1 MDCRITREGC
11 ALVHPSLLLIGGSQI
26 MCCFLADRLSPL
38 AWLFS
43 RRLRRLRREEC
54 SKLHYPAEKYRL
66 FGVVAVIAV
75 LWFVCVN
82 QRETFG
88 ASSGYID
95 WVLFRVILPQIT
107 QMTQRNAASC
117 IISQRK
123 TGCLRLKL
131 FCCFVVLGFVCVNQW
146 DLRETFGASS
156 VRIDWVLLRV
166 ILP

>member
-1 MDCRITREGC
+1 MWI
-11 ALVHPSLLLIGGSQI
+11 
-26 MCCFLADRLSPL
+26 
-38 AWLFS
+38 FS

-95 WVLFRVILPQIT
+95 WVLFRVILPQIA
-107 QMTQRNAASC
+107 QITQRNAASC

-123 TGCLRLKL
+123 TGWVGYGVHSVIVV
-131 FCCFVVLGFVCVNQW
+131 FVVIAVLGFVCDYQR
-146 DLRETFGASS
+146 DLRETFGLYLYVKIEYSH
-156 VRIDWVLLRV
+156 VN
-166 ILP
+166 ILPQITQITQRGMQQAASYRRERQVELVVGSIRL